1 MSDIVKSIEKI
12 KQDMNDIYDDIYS
25 ISCVEDIQ
33 DMLGRIQLVCQ
44 KGIPQTDLADFE
56 ELKKALEAFL
66 ADITALTDCQD
77 DRNAFEAQ
85 YSTLLKQYADDEFD
99 FDVVSIIEQVGQS
112 IRDSMEAK
120 DLAWRSRYLEPM
132 LNGRVE
138 LLSWVDKTRLLPKYL
153 SEETLQSYYER
164 KKDVDQQLSQ
174 AKIDDVIYSFRK
186 LEEKEKE
193 ACFDQLVDIYKNG
206 RENTNDIDLPFTRNK
221 KWDLEEW
228 IVLVKVYFEHKDK
241 SRSEL
246 NELLSPLSLMLV
258 RRAGA
263 LGIEHDEKYRN
274 INGLAMQ
281 FDRIKYM
288 DTKGAKGLSAYS
300 ELAEAALEMYH
311 TDREGFELIAKKC
324 WDKYGAN

>member
-1 MSDIVKSIEKI
+1 MK
-12 KQDMNDIYDDIYS
+12 
-25 ISCVEDIQ
+25 
-33 DMLGRIQLVCQ
+33 
-44 KGIPQTDLADFE
+44 
-56 ELKKALEAFL
+56 
-66 ADITALTDCQD
+66 TALIP
-77 DRNAFEAQ
+77 
-85 YSTLLKQYADDEFD
+85 
-99 FDVVSIIEQVGQS
+99 V
-112 IRDSMEAK
+112 
-120 DLAWRSRYLEPM
+120 
-132 LNGRVE
+132 
-138 LLSWVDKTRLLPKYL
+138 
-153 SEETLQSYYER
+153 
-164 KKDVDQQLSQ
+164 
-174 AKIDDVIYSFRK
+174 FRK

-246 NELLSPLSLMLV
+246 NELLSPLSSMLV
-258 RRAGA
+258 RRADA

-300 ELAEAALEMYH
+300 ELAEAALEMCH
-311 TDREGFELIAKKC
+311 TDREGFELLAKNAGINMEQIERLPELCKPSERLLGEQGLEKAAESKKSA
-324 WDKYGAN
+324 DRNDERPRSIG